1 MVSILW
7 VQKRKAYWE
16 RLEQLLA
23 RSKGGLGKLN
33 HQELRELGL
42 LYRQIAA
49 DLSVVAAAASSAQ
62 LAAYL
67 NQLLARSHNRI
78 YLGHRPK
85 AGGIIGFYRDTYPR
99 IFRETLPTTALATL
113 FFVAGALGGW
123 AITMHDPGFAHRL
136 LGPQMMET
144 IDRHEM
150 WTHSIVSIKPL
161 AASAITT
168 NNLTVAFTVFA
179 LGITVAGTI
188 WMTVLNGLLLG
199 VVGAATWQAGM
210 ALSLWSF
217 VAPHGVLELPA
228 ICIAAG
234 AGLEVARGL
243 LFPGLLPRR
252 ASLAIAG
259 GRASRLLLG
268 TIPMLLV
275 AGTIEGFFSPTDAPV
290 AMKFALAGLL
300 FAALVVYLTG
310 DWRRGSESD
319 FADGMAFAGADG
331 G

>member
-1 MVSILW
+1 M
-7 VQKRKAYWE
+7 
-16 RLEQLLA
+16 
-23 RSKGGLGKLN
+23 
-33 HQELRELGL
+33 GL

-49 DLSVVAAAASSAQ
+49 DLSVVVEDRSSTQ

-67 NQLLARSHNRI
+67 NQLLARGHNPI
-78 YLGHRPK
+78 YFGQRAK
-85 AGGIIGFYRDTYPR
+85 ASGVIGFYRHTYPR
-99 IFRETLPTTALATL
+99 IFRETLPATAVAVL
-113 FFVAGALGGW
+113 FFVAAALAGW
-123 AITMHDPGFAHRL
+123 VVTLHDPGFAHRL
-136 LGPQMMET
+136 LGSKMMET
-144 IDRHEM
+144 IDRREM

-188 WMTVLNGLLLG
+188 WMTILNGLLLG
-199 VVGAATWQAGM
+199 VVGAATWRAGM

-234 AGLEVARGL
+234 AGLEIARGL
-243 LFPGLLPRR
+243 LFPGLLSRR
-252 ASLAIAG
+252 ESLAQAG

-290 AMKFALAGLL
+290 AMKFALAGILGL
-300 FAALVVYLTG
+300 ALTLYL
-310 DWRRGSESD
+310 W
-319 FADGMAFAGADG
+319 G
-331 G
+331 GLREPSRAK

>member
-1 MVSILW
+1 LL
-7 VQKRKAYWE
+7 
-16 RLEQLLA
+16 RLGKNGLA
-23 RSKGGLGKLN
+23 RLN

-42 LYRQIAA
+42 LYRQIAS
-49 DLSVVAAAASSAQ
+49 DLSVVKEDPTSAQ
-62 LAAYL
+62 LAGYL
-67 NQLLARSHNRI
+67 NQLLARSHNLI
-78 YLGHRPK
+78 YLGRRPD
-85 AGGIIGFYRDTYPR
+85 AGGIVRFYRDTYPQV
-99 IFRETLPTTALATL
+99 FRETLPATALAAIIFL
-113 FFVAGALGGW
+113 LGVLGGW
-123 AITMHDPGFAHRL
+123 AVTLHDPGFARRM

-150 WTHSIVSIKPL
+150 WTHSIVAIKPL

-179 LGITVAGTI
+179 LGITAVGTV
-188 WMTVLNGLLLG
+188 WMTAFNGLLLG
-199 VVGAATWQAGM
+199 VVGAATWRAGM

-234 AGLEVARGL
+234 AGLEIARGW

-252 ASLAIAG
+252 ASLSQAG

-268 TIPMLLV
+268 TIPMLLI

-290 AMKFALAGLL
+290 AMKFLLAGLL
-300 FAALVVYLTG
+300 FAALVVYLG
-310 DWRRGSESD
+310 RASGIGSAAS
-319 FADGMAFAGADG
+319 G
-331 G
+331 